1 MPRFPLPDHL
11 KALGI
16 TLVVYEHFPGVPQ
29 WLRDYIF
36 SFHMPLFFLVSGAL
50 LKEEAL
56 RGPWLAW
63 VKRCAKQLLPSY
75 AVFGVIGY
83 VFWFFIS
90 SRYGTSGAE
99 QTGPMAPVVAW
110 VWGSAKDMFR
120 QPLTPSPLWFLPCLF
135 ASQIIFQP
143 LAKWRGPAHWA
154 AVGALAV
161 TGLAGLQRADFLPPW
176 GADSALTAL
185 PFLAIGRW
193 WRQNN
198 QPLPF
203 RGITRQAAGLI
214 LLAAGAALS
223 VCQGHVD
230 IRGGGMLKPQFFH
243 VTALLTVTGYACLLA
258 SVPRFSLSERLS
270 RESLVLF
277 ALHPM
282 VYTLLTGVMVM
293 GFRMPIANR
302 EIPWVSAA
310 FTVACLTILLLTAP
324 LIRRYTPFLPG
335 SSKS

>member
-1 MPRFPLPDHL
+1 MPRLPLPDHL

-50 LKEEAL
+50 LKEESL
-56 RGPWLAW
+56 RGPWPAW
-63 VKRCAKQLLPSY
+63 VKRCARQLLPSY

-83 VFWFFIS
+83 LFWYFIA

-99 QTGPMAPVVAW
+99 QTGPLAPAWAW

-135 ASQIIFQP
+135 AAQALFHP
-143 LAKWRGPAHWA
+143 LAKLRGPAHWA
-154 AVGALAV
+154 AVSLAGAL
-161 TGLAGLQRADFLPPW
+161 GLTALQQPDFLPPY
-176 GADSALTAL
+176 GLDSAFAAL
-185 PFLAIGRW
+185 PFLALGRW
-193 WRQNN
+193 WGRSSR
-198 QPLPF
+198 PLPF
-203 RGITRQAAGLI
+203 HGPARLGAGAV
-214 LLAAGAALS
+214 LLTLGAALS
-223 VCQGHVD
+223 AWQGHVD
-230 IRGGGMLKPQFFH
+230 IRGGGIAKPAFFH
-243 VTALLTVTGYACLLA
+243 LTAVLTVTGWACLLSA
-258 SVPRFSLSERLS
+258 VPRFTLSERLS

-293 GFRMPIANR
+293 GLRMPIAYR
-302 EIPWVSAA
+302 EIPWISAC
-310 FTVACLTILLLTAP
+310 FTLACLTVLLAAAP

-335 SSKS
+335 SGS